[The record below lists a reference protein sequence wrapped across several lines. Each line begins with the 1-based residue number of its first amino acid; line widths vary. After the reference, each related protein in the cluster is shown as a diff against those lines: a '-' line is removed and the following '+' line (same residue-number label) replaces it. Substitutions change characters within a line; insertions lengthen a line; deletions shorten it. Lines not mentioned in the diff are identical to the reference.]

1 MPDLLLDVRAVRKPD
16 KHPQIFEQFS
26 ALAVGESFVLINNHD
41 PKHLREEFAT
51 DHPGEFSWQY
61 LQRGPE
67 RWEMRITRLASTPL
81 PRILCD
87 THETAIGQLG
97 PDASGAIWKL
107 QVSRRQL
114 DANIIRLEPG
124 SRIEA
129 HAGADLDVLLHI
141 VHGDGQLLTEV
152 STLAL
157 RPGGLLWLPRLSR
170 REIRAGEQGLTYLTV
185 HSRRSGLTI
194 QQAQRS

>member
-1 MPDLLLDVRAVRKPD
+1 MGD
-16 KHPQIFEQFS
+16 
-26 ALAVGESFVLINNHD
+26 
-41 PKHLREEFAT
+41 T
-51 DHPGEFSWQY
+51 DNQA
-61 LQRGPE
+61 
-67 RWEMRITRLASTPL
+67 RLNTAASD
-81 PRILCD
+81 LCD
-87 THETAIGQLG
+87 THETAIGQLN

-107 QVSRRQL
+107 RMRQRHL

-141 VHGDGQLLTEV
+141 VHGNGLLLTEV

-157 RPGGLLWLPRLSR
+157 QPGGLLWLPRLSR

-194 QQAQRS
+194 QQAQRT

>member
-1 MPDLLLDVRAVRKPD
+1 
-16 KHPQIFEQFS
+16 
-26 ALAVGESFVLINNHD
+26 
-41 PKHLREEFAT
+41 
-51 DHPGEFSWQY
+51 
-61 LQRGPE
+61 
-67 RWEMRITRLASTPL
+67 MRITRLASTPL

-129 HAGADLDVLLHI
+129 HAGADVDVLLHI
-141 VHGDGQLLTEV
+141 VNGNGLLLTEV

-194 QQAQRS
+194 QQAQRT

>member
-1 MPDLLLDVRAVRKPD
+1 
-16 KHPQIFEQFS
+16 
-26 ALAVGESFVLINNHD
+26 
-41 PKHLREEFAT
+41 
-51 DHPGEFSWQY
+51 
-61 LQRGPE
+61 
-67 RWEMRITRLASTPL
+67 MRITRLASTPL
-81 PRILCD
+81 PRDSVRHPRNSDRPARPGCVWCHL
-87 THETAIGQLG
+87 E
-97 PDASGAIWKL
+97 ASGEPPE
-107 QVSRRQL
+107 L

-141 VHGDGQLLTEV
+141 VHGNGLLLTEV

-157 RPGGLLWLPRLSR
+157 RPGGLLWLPCLSR